1 MDKTI
6 IKFGDNE
13 IDKHKF
19 HQYER
24 PISIRYLDFN
34 QIVVCKKVSIGKK
47 GFKYFISYK
56 FGNKLKTV

>member
-24 PISIRYLDFN
+24 PISIRNLDFN
-34 QIVVCKKVSIGKK
+34 QIVVCKKVSVGKRVSN
-47 GFKYFISYK
+47 ISSATNL
-56 FGNKLKTV
+56 GIS